1 MTEIL
6 QKGDLIYRLILPF
19 PVQLSITTCCNKPVV
34 EIGFFDRVQFLSRGF
49 LINCPFAR
57 SKFNR
62 EISKYRIHGKIKK
75 VVSRLSRDIL
85 N

>member
-57 SKFNR
+57 SKFNV
-62 EISKYRIHGKIKK
+62 KYRNIEFVERLKK
-75 VVSRLSRDIL
+75 SYLDFPVIY
-85 N
+85 